1 MNSKHFKNTMRL
13 FIAAML
19 VLLSACDNE
28 ENEPNIPSQDV
39 SSHFSVERNKS
50 DKNYQL
56 KFSENGNWEV
66 FAGTSPQSINMN
78 QVIAKGNNP
87 KTVSLTDFPT
97 NTRIFFKY
105 VWEQNSQVTCSER
118 LLPMEGAYNVRDL
131 GGYKTKDGKSVKWGC
146 LFRSGDL
153 NLLSSADLAYL
164 SGIGIKTIIDF
175 RNETEKAAA
184 PDKLPDSHSK
194 TYELPI
200 EAGNVIDMS
209 KITTIEDAEQ
219 ALVDGNKF
227 FVNECQQQY
236 KDFFRVL
243 MEGQH
248 IPVLFHCSAGK
259 DRAGLAA
266 ALFLSSLGV
275 EQEIIIEDY
284 LLSEEYV
291 REKYASLV
299 ESMPILAPV
308 FGVRRQYIMAAF
320 ETIDKD
326 YGGMNNFLTKNL
338 GVDLVKMKTLYTE

>member
-1 MNSKHFKNTMRL
+1 MKNQHLKKFMG
-13 FIAAML
+13 IVAIL
-19 VLLSACDNE
+19 VLLSACNNE

-56 KFSENGNWEV
+56 KTTHDGDWEV
-66 FAGTSPQSINMN
+66 FAGTSPQNINMN
-78 QVIAKGNNP
+78 QVIVKGSNP
-87 KTVSLTDFPT
+87 KTICLADFPT

-105 VWEQNSQVTCSER
+105 IWEQNSEVICSER

-153 NLLSSADLAYL
+153 NLLSSTDLTYL
-164 SGIGIKTIIDF
+164 SGIGVKTIIDF
-175 RNETEKAAA
+175 RSEAEKTAA
-184 PDKLPDSHSK
+184 PDKFPDSHTK
-194 TYELPI
+194 TYEFPI

-209 KITTIEDAEQ
+209 KIKTIEEAEQ
-219 ALVDGNKF
+219 ALVDGNIF

-236 KDFFRVL
+236 KDFFRIL

-248 IPVLFHCSAGK
+248 IPILFHCSAGK
-259 DRAGLAA
+259 DRAGFTA

-275 EQEIIIEDY
+275 ERETIIDDY
-284 LLSEEYV
+284 LLSEEFV

-308 FGVRRQYIMAAF
+308 FSVRREYIMAAF

-326 YGGMNNFLTKNL
+326 YGGMNNFLTTNL
-338 GVDLVKMKTLYTE
+338 GVDLERMKTLYTE